1 LLEAANP
8 LRSGARDPLVKRQLV
23 AKEKN
28 DSLCQQAGLIHDAMG
43 AKQGQQANWML
54 LVKRHFVN
62 VSRNSK
68 NSFGNSNQYPILVRR
83 GQQFS
88 TGLPLPSTALAM
100 KPRSLRGSVR
110 LIRKFTKTRKPMGS
124 LLTMKKNLLSSKNTS
139 KMPLFANIITKF
151 SKTVH
156 SRIMSTL
163 YDGCEHFTSLSIFLQ
178 IIAGRTR
185 NADKTRSNT
194 RGVRASFARQ
204 EDPRRYSD

>member
-1 LLEAANP
+1 
-8 LRSGARDPLVKRQLV
+8 
-23 AKEKN
+23 
-28 DSLCQQAGLIHDAMG
+28 
-43 AKQGQQANWML
+43 ML

-83 GQQFS
+83 GQEFS

-100 KPRSLRGSVR
+100 KPRSSRSSVR
-110 LIRKFTKTRKPMGS
+110 LIRKFAKTRKPMGS
-124 LLTMKKNLLSSKNTS
+124 PLTMKKNLLSSKNTS

-178 IIAGRTR
+178 IIAWRTR
-185 NADKTRSNT
+185 NADNT
-194 RGVRASFARQ
+194 RMKELMNIILDLWRLCRSWMSSPCRLIKSRSLFLDCRMDTRRFCLNMQICQHFKMSPWKWFSSASTV
-204 EDPRRYSD
+204 E